1 MICYLILLYNDW
13 LSRLKMTE
21 VYVMVQSDITNHVGR
36 GLKAKRGYYI
46 WDLLFDMENKGH
58 LSSGLVK

>member
-1 MICYLILLYNDW
+1 
-13 LSRLKMTE
+13 MTE